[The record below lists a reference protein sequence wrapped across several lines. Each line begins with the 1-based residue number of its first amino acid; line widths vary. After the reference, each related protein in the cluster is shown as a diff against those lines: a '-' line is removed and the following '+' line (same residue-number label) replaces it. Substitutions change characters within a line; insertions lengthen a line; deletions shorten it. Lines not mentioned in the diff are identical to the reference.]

1 MVILNLLGKIEPL
14 CISKKLKLYIA
25 NIPKG
30 DFNNWNGGL
39 VEEMEDTLKYSS
51 IQTERFKKKF
61 ADTKTLN
68 IKQIFQSRYPSISAE
83 NMTELECIQH
93 IADEMIYI
101 YFDYDYDDMP
111 VGDWTSNCF
120 DSRCCERD
128 YTEKIVDFI
137 RFLCNE
143 ENHKKYPK
151 IPDINLHCIY
161 SGDNYGL
168 PEDCHLIFSGTT
180 NIEKTING
188 LVELGA
194 LLDSFLSNEEDY
206 YFFDYLCTEL
216 YEIDSKEFTP
226 NHCQKLYSLC
236 EFFLE
241 KERDIELDEKLPQF
255 ISEFYSLED
264 RKKIATIARQIRNKV
279 SHGDFSKFREKIEE
293 YAVEI
298 MEKNNYW
305 FDYSEYSRQNWVI
318 MNLCYTLLAALRNMT
333 GSILTDKTNI
343 TSLKNKSTG
352 EFNRIPS

>member
-1 MVILNLLGKIEPL
+1 MVILNLLGKIEPT
-14 CISKKLKLYIA
+14 CISQKLKLYIA
-25 NIPKG
+25 NLPKG

-39 VEEMEDTLKYSS
+39 VEKMEDTLKYSS
-51 IQTERFKKKF
+51 VQTERFQKKF
-61 ADTKTLN
+61 SNVKSLN
-68 IKQIFQSRYPSISAE
+68 IKRIFQSCYPNISVE

-101 YFDYDYDDMP
+101 YFDYNYDDMP

-151 IPDINLHCIY
+151 IPDIKLHCIY
-161 SGDNYGL
+161 SGDDYGL
-168 PEDCHLIFSGTT
+168 PENCRLIFSGTT
-180 NIEKTING
+180 NIEKTIND
-188 LVELGA
+188 LVEFGA
-194 LLDSFLSNEEDY
+194 LLDSFFNSEEDY

-216 YEIDSKEFTP
+216 YEIDRKNFTP

-241 KERDIELDEKLPQF
+241 KDTDHELDEKLPPF
-255 ISEFYSLED
+255 IKEYYSLED
-264 RKKIATIARQIRNKV
+264 RKKIAIIARQIRNKV
-279 SHGDFSKFREKIEE
+279 AHGDFSKFRDKIEE
-293 YAVEI
+293 YASEI

-305 FDYSEYSRQNWVI
+305 FDYSEYSRQNWAI
-318 MNLCYTLLAALRNMT
+318 MNLCFTLLVAIQNMT
-333 GSILTDKTNI
+333 AIILIDKPI
-343 TSLKNKSTG
+343 IMAIKHRK
-352 EFNRIPS
+352 